1 MLKGKVNRVWC
12 NILQGALLNLDE
24 LSLLNRSKYSRF
36 FSLRAH
42 TLSCFLI
49 RLPASSSLKSGINHQ
64 LLGYS
69 NVSRIEI
76 SEVSYTRLVLC
87 HILLYTF
94 RDGLLAISTT
104 RGQWSLSGLFLNC
117 SKGPCTERHSS
128 NPGHLVTAKP
138 DADQI
143 KGPFSASL
151 VFLYKWLRCCRKK

>member
-49 RLPASSSLKSGINHQ
+49 RFPASSSLKSGINHQ

-69 NVSRIEI
+69 NVSRIEM
-76 SEVSYTRLVLC
+76 SEVSYTCLVLC
-87 HILLYTF
+87 HILLCTF
-94 RDGLLAISTT
+94 RDGLLAIFTT
-104 RGQWSLSGLFLNC
+104 RGQWSLSSGLLLNC

-143 KGPFSASL
+143 KGPFSA
-151 VFLYKWLRCCRKK
+151 LYKWLRCCRKK